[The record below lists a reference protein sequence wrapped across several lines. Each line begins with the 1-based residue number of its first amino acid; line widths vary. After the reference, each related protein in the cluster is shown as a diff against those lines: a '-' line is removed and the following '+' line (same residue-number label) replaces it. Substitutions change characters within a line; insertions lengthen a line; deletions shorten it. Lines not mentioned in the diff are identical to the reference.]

1 MRARAIGAVG
11 VGAAVLSVGGA
22 SAGVNLLTGPS
33 IRIDGAVAGDAA
45 GTSVGN
51 AGDVNGDGRPDAIVG
66 APDAGNNGRPGS
78 GSAYV
83 VFGQASTSS
92 IDFANLG
99 SRGFRIDGAVAGD
112 RAGIAVA
119 GGGDVN
125 GDGFA
130 DVLVGAS
137 GADFNGRTDSG
148 SVYVVYGKAST
159 TAVDLGSLGSQ
170 GYRIDGRFANGYAG
184 TSVAGAGDVNGDGR
198 ADAVVGAPFDDP
210 GAPTRTDA
218 GTAYIVFGLA
228 SPAAIDLNSLGA
240 GGYRID
246 GATAED
252 LAGIS
257 VGNAGDA
264 NGDGRPDAIVGA
276 SGLDPSGRSLAGGAY
291 IVFGQVSTAAVDLA
305 SLGTG
310 GYRVDGAAAGARAGG
325 AVAGAGDVN
334 GDGRD
339 DGVIGAAAAGN
350 NGRTDSGSAYV
361 VFGQTSTSTIDLAGL
376 GSLGFRID
384 GAAAGDATGTAVAG
398 AGDVNGD
405 NRPDVLVG
413 ANGADNN
420 GRPSSGSAYLVHGQA
435 ATSTIDLQSLS
446 TSQGFRIDGAAVGDE
461 LGIAVAG
468 AGDVNGDGRNDQL
481 VGARSADNNVRSVS
495 GSAYVLLGAPVI
507 STGASSGITE
517 TAATLSGSVSAN
529 GEPSIFRFDYGTT
542 ASYGSQTASV
552 SAGAALGPITVSS
565 GISGLAANTTYHYR
579 LVVSSASG
587 TLTGSGASF
596 TTGLNAPEAATG
608 NAGSIGRTSAT
619 VAGSVNP
626 RGSSTTYRFEY
637 GTTTSYG
644 SQTAT
649 VSAGAG
655 GSTVSVG
662 ASLTGLTAGTLYHY
676 RIVAAS
682 TAGSVNGAD
691 RTFTTSSSSSG
702 PPGAPLPSGSTSP
715 PAVATGATNVIGENS
730 VTLTAI
736 VSPNGVATTYRFEY
750 GTTTSYGSQT
760 PTFSA
765 GSSTSPVSV
774 SAVLVG
780 LASARTYHYRVV
792 ATSVH
797 GTSAGADRT
806 FLTLAPS
813 PVAGSDAGGS
823 TGGGGSSGGGSGG
836 GSAGSGSTSVP
847 PTTIAAALPARA
859 GAIHAT
865 GAGSTARGIRVGWE
879 RGAFG
884 AREAQVAVTTV
895 PRVVS
900 GTRGFAAGVAAVEVT
915 VTDSVTGK
923 RLLTFARPLD
933 IEFATAPTGVLPA
946 VSTAGSK
953 WRALPRLRSHALPAE
968 RRDGWFRDRRET
980 VHVRTR
986 HASVFGLLTRRRA
999 LGLALAAPE
1008 QLDVRRAQ
1016 SLAVALQVTRPA
1028 QVVVTL
1034 ARGRST
1040 VARFRHV
1047 LADRSVTRLVLVL
1060 PRAARAPGRYRIT
1073 VTANAGPLRSTRSAS
1088 VGFVRK
1094 Q

>member
-1 MRARAIGAVG
+1 MGARAIGAVV
-11 VGAAVLSVGGA
+11 VGAAVLAIGGA
-22 SAGVNLLTGPS
+22 SAGVNLLTGAS
-33 IRIDGAVAGDAA
+33 IRVDGAVAGDAA

-83 VFGQASTSS
+83 VFGQTSTSS

-99 SRGFRIDGAVAGD
+99 SRGLRIDGAVAGD

-125 GDGFA
+125 GDGLA

-137 GADFNGRTDSG
+137 GADFNGRADSG

-159 TAVDLGSLGSQ
+159 TAIDLSSLGSQ

-218 GTAYIVFGLA
+218 GAAYVVFGLA
-228 SPAAIDLNSLGA
+228 SPAAIDLNSLGG

-276 SGLDPSGRSLAGGAY
+276 SGLDPSGRSFAGGAY
-291 IVFGQVSTAAVDLA
+291 VVFGQASTAAVDLA

-310 GYRVDGAAAGARAGG
+310 GYRIDGAAAGARVGG
-325 AVAGAGDVN
+325 AVAGVGDVN

-350 NGRTDSGSAYV
+350 NGRTESGSAYV
-361 VFGQTSTSTIDLAGL
+361 VFGQTSTSSIDLASLGL
-376 GSLGFRID
+376 LGFRID
-384 GAAAGDATGTAVAG
+384 GAAASDNAGVAVAG

-405 NRPDVLVG
+405 NRPDLLVG

-446 TSQGFRIDGAAVGDE
+446 ASQGFRIDGAAVGDE

-468 AGDVNGDGRNDQL
+468 AGDGNGDGRNDQL

-517 TAATLSGSVSAN
+517 TAATVSGSVSAN
-529 GEPSIFRFDYGTT
+529 GESSTYRFDYGTT

-552 SAGAALGPITVSS
+552 SAGTGLGPTTVSS

-587 TLTGSGASF
+587 TLTGSDASF
-596 TTGLNAPEAATG
+596 TTGLNAPEGATG
-608 NAGSIGRTSAT
+608 TVGSIGQTSAT

-626 RGSSTTYRFEY
+626 KGSSTTYRFEY

-655 GSTVSVG
+655 GSTVSVS

-676 RIVAAS
+676 RIVATS
-682 TAGSVNGAD
+682 PAGSVSGAD
-691 RTFTTSSSSSG
+691 RTFTTSSSSPG
-702 PPGAPLPSGSTSP
+702 EPGAPPPSGSTSP
-715 PAVATGATNVIGENS
+715 PTVTTGTAVVVGESSSTVTATVN
-730 VTLTAI
+730 
-736 VSPNGVATTYRFEY
+736 PKGVATTYRFEY

-760 PTFSA
+760 PTTSA
-765 GSSTSPVSV
+765 GSGTSVVSV
-774 SAVLVG
+774 SAVLVR
-780 LASARTYHYRVV
+780 LTPARTYHYRVV
-792 ATSVH
+792 ATNLD

-806 FLTLAPS
+806 FLTLTPPS
-813 PVAGSDAGGS
+813 VTDSGSSGG
-823 TGGGGSSGGGSGG
+823 SGGGSGG
-836 GSAGSGSTSVP
+836 SSGSVSTP
-847 PTTIAAALPARA
+847 ETTIATVPAARS
-859 GAIHAT
+859 GSIVTT

-884 AREAQVAVTTV
+884 AREAQVAVTPA
-895 PRVVS
+895 PRVVT
-900 GTRGFAAGVAAVEVT
+900 GTHGFAAGVAAVGVT
-915 VTDSVTGK
+915 VTDSVTG
-923 RLLTFARPLD
+923 RPIRIFVRPLD
-933 IEFATAPTGVLPA
+933 IDFRTAPTGVRPA
-946 VSTAGSK
+946 VSTDGRT
-953 WRALPRLRSHALPAE
+953 WRTLPQVRSHALPVG
-968 RRDGWFRDRRET
+968 RRDGWFRDKRGT
-980 VHVRTR
+980 VHVLTR
-986 HASVFGLLTRRRA
+986 HASIFALLTQPHA
-999 LGLALAAPE
+999 IGLALTAPE
-1008 QLDVRRAQ
+1008 QLNVRRAQ
-1016 SLAVALQVTRPA
+1016 SLAIVLQATRPA
-1028 QVVVTL
+1028 HVVLTL
-1034 ARGRST
+1034 ARSRST
-1040 VARFRHV
+1040 VAHFRHI
-1047 LADRSVTRLVLVL
+1047 LADRSVTRLSLLL
-1060 PRAARAPGRYRIT
+1060 PPVARAPGRYRIT
-1073 VTANAGPLRSTRSAS
+1073 VTASAQRFRSTQSAS
-1088 VGFVRK
+1088 LRFVRR
-1094 Q
+1094 